1 MHLFCISGEECDNT
15 RMIHNEEQNDSM
27 GNGTHIPVAYEDDV
41 TEKRT
46 QPLLGIGL
54 AVLLATATFFSGLHI
69 GNDTQL
75 EANIFSFLSSNET
88 KADDSID
95 LSEFWHVWNL
105 LDEKFVTSATSTPVS
120 DIEKV
125 QGAIEGLVR
134 SYGDPYTMYFPPEDA
149 AMFEEDISG
158 NFSGVGMEVGMRE
171 EIITVIAPLPDS
183 PAEKAGLM
191 AGDAIVR
198 INEESTEG
206 IGVDEAVRRIRGEK
220 GTEVKFTI
228 FRNGEEEFRDITV
241 VRDTITIP
249 TSKTEVRGDTFI
261 IALYSF
267 NAIAELEMQKA
278 LREYVQ
284 SGKKKMILDLR
295 GNPGGYLQSAV
306 SIGSYFLPVGKPIV
320 RESFSGAGEEEVYR
334 SSGRELGTY
343 APEKMVVLIDG
354 GSASASEILAG
365 ALQEH
370 GVATLVGAQSFGKGS
385 VQELVSLNDGSSLKV
400 TVARWLTP
408 NGISISEG
416 GLTPDVVVERT
427 AEDRTAEKDPQMDA
441 ALEFLAK

>member
-1 MHLFCISGEECDNT
+1 
-15 RMIHNEEQNDSM
+15 MIHNEEQNDSIPS
-27 GNGTHIPVAYEDDV
+27 GVNIPVAYEQESH
-41 TEKRT
+41 EKRT

-75 EANIFSFLSSNET
+75 EANLFSFLKSNET

-95 LSEFWHVWNL
+95 LTEFWNVWNL
-105 LDEKFVTSATSTPVS
+105 LDEKFVTSSTSTPLS
-120 DIEKV
+120 DAEKV

-134 SYGDPYTMYFPPEDA
+134 SYGDPYTMYFPPKDA
-149 AMFEEDISG
+149 EMFNEEISG
-158 NFSGVGMEVGMRE
+158 NFSGVGMEVGIRE
-171 EIITVIAPLPDS
+171 DIITIISPLPDS

-206 IGVDEAVRRIRGEK
+206 IGVDEAVQRIRGEK

-228 FRNGEEEFRDITV
+228 FRKGEAEFRDVTV

-249 TSKTEVRGDTFI
+249 TSKTEVRGDVFVI
-261 IALYSF
+261 SLYSF
-267 NAIAELEMQKA
+267 NAISELEIQKA
-278 LREYVQ
+278 LREYVK
-284 SGKKKMILDLR
+284 SDKKKLILDLR

-306 SIGSYFLPVGKPIV
+306 TIGSYFLPLGKTIV
-320 RESFSGAGEEEVYR
+320 RESFGGGIKEEVYR
-334 SSGRELGTY
+334 SSGRELGTH

-385 VQELVSLNDGSSLKV
+385 VQELVPLDDGSSLKV

-416 GLTPDVVVERT
+416 GLTPDIAVERT

>member
-1 MHLFCISGEECDNT
+1 MLLFCISGEECDNT
-15 RMIHNEEQNDSM
+15 CMIHNEEQHDSTA
-27 GNGTHIPVAYEDDV
+27 GGVHIPVAYEDEV
-41 TEKRT
+41 SEKRA

-75 EANIFSFLSSNET
+75 EANLFSFLSSNET
-88 KADDSID
+88 KADDSVD
-95 LSEFWHVWNL
+95 LTEFWHVWDL
-105 LDEKFVTSATSTPVS
+105 LDEKFVTSATTTPLS
-120 DIEKV
+120 DAEKV
-125 QGAIEGLVR
+125 RGAIDGLVR
-134 SYGDPYTMYFPPEDA
+134 AYGDPYTMYFPPEDA
-149 AMFEEDISG
+149 AMFEADISG

-171 EIITVIAPLPDS
+171 DIITVIAPLPDS

-198 INEESTEG
+198 INEESTES
-206 IGVDEAVRRIRGEK
+206 IGVDEAVQRIRGEK

-228 FRNGEEEFRDITV
+228 FRKGEEEFRDITV

-249 TSKTEVRGDTFI
+249 TSKTEVRGDTFV

-267 NAIAELEMQKA
+267 NAISELEMQKA
-278 LREYVQ
+278 LREYVN
-284 SGKKKMILDLR
+284 SGKKKLVLDLR

-306 SIGSYFLPVGKPIV
+306 AIGSYFLPVGKPIV
-320 RESFSGAGEEEVYR
+320 RESFSGDTEEEVYR
-334 SSGRELGTY
+334 SSGRELGAH

-385 VQELVSLNDGSSLKV
+385 VQELVSLDDGSSLKV

-416 GLTPDVVVERT
+416 GLTPDIVVERT